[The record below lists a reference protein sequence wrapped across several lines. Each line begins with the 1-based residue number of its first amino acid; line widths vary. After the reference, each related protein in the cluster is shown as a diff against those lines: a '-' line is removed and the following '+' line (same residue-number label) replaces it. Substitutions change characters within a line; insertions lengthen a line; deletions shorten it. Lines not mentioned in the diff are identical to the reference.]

1 MKVTRIGDVMARK
14 IPFTLRNLSSQ
25 LPYIKIVLRKLV
37 ALIMRIINII
47 INMENNRQKRPNEG
61 PISKLNE
68 TLNQKS
74 LKQILHNRQR
84 IYRLLVLE
92 KINIVAFLEVKLVA
106 ENPRKGW
113 KTEYFPKVEAF
124 LIQKCGNISKRCLV
138 VAKTFLVCQPKSGA
152 VLGPKGSSSWITQNC
167 FLHNKS

>member
-1 MKVTRIGDVMARK
+1 
-14 IPFTLRNLSSQ
+14 
-25 LPYIKIVLRKLV
+25 
-37 ALIMRIINII
+37 
-47 INMENNRQKRPNEG
+47 MENNRQKRPNEG

-106 ENPRKGW
+106 ENPRKW
-113 KTEYFPKVEAF
+113 
-124 LIQKCGNISKRCLV
+124 
-138 VAKTFLVCQPKSGA
+138 
-152 VLGPKGSSSWITQNC
+152 
-167 FLHNKS
+167 